1 MLNTHRKGKIIVK
14 LNAPKT
20 STFWGTIILAAIG
33 LVIFA
38 LHSFV
43 FQDVRYI
50 AGIGFLLVLI
60 AFMLLIMDVI

>member
-1 MLNTHRKGKIIVK
+1 MK

-20 STFWGTIILAAIG
+20 STFWGTIILAGIG
-33 LVIFA
+33 LVIYA

-43 FQDVRYI
+43 FPDVRYI

-60 AFMLLIMDVI
+60 AFMLMLMDII

>member
-1 MLNTHRKGKIIVK
+1 MK

-20 STFWGTIILAAIG
+20 STFWGTIALAAAG
-33 LVIFA
+33 LIVYG

-43 FQDVRYI
+43 LQDVRYI

-60 AFMLLIMDVI
+60 AFMLMLMDVI

>member
-1 MLNTHRKGKIIVK
+1 MK

-20 STFWGTIILAAIG
+20 STFWGTILLAGIG
-33 LVIFA
+33 LIIYI

-50 AGIGFLLVLI
+50 AGIGFLLVLV
-60 AFMLLIMDVI
+60 AFMLLLMDVI